1 MQHGSDD
8 SITAL
13 LEQSRQGSREAIDL
27 LLPLVYKQLRKLA
40 ESYLSKERPGHT
52 LAATALVH
60 EAYLRLAGAGIDWR
74 NRVHFF
80 AVAARQ
86 MRRILVDHAKARLR
100 GKRGGDPDK
109 ITLAETSLIANEP
122 SIDVLA
128 VDQALTRLAEFDARK
143 SELVELI
150 YFGGLT
156 AEEAAESMGLST
168 ATINRELKLAKAWLY
183 TNLRS

>member
-13 LEQSRQGSREAIDL
+13 LEQSRQGSREAID